1 MQNFTKVT
9 KSLTV
14 VKGASDGVE
23 LSSANRSMQAVI
35 EAAGTNM
42 FLDWS
47 FRLWY
52 KKLLDNSDKA
62 MAALMNREVTP
73 DEWSRQMQKYADQ
86 TAKDPSIKKF
96 HA

>member
-1 MQNFTKVT
+1 MKNFTQVT
-9 KSLTV
+9 KSRTV
-14 VKGASDGVE
+14 VKVATDGVE
-23 LSSANRSMQAVI
+23 LSSANKSMQDVI

-42 FLDWS
+42 FQDWS

-73 DEWSRQMQKYADQ
+73 DEWSKQMQKYADE

-96 HA
+96 HV